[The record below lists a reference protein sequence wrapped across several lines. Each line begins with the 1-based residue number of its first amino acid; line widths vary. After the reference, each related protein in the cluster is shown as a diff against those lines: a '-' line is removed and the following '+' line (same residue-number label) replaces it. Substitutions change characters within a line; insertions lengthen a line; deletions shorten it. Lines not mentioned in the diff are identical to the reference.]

1 MKKCRKLLTAAL
13 TVALTFG
20 VLSGSVLAAEK
31 ETIEKDSYTYTVTF
45 YAGNHGDFSADTKA
59 SISVTSGDAQ
69 VAVEP
74 VVEADKITVAGLNKG
89 DKVAFTAQAS
99 SAVTLAEDSKYY
111 VKGVRESG
119 RDNSEVAG
127 TIFEVNSDKDYV
139 VAYGIKGE
147 QVKYTVNY
155 QNKNG
160 KALAESDVFYGNVGD
175 KPVVAYKHINGYAP
189 QAFGLT
195 KTLVANEAENV
206 FTFVYVA
213 VPTSTTKVETE
224 VVEKTETVEQVV
236 GGTVTV
242 GGGAG
247 GATNVT
253 GGGAGAGAGEG
264 AGTAEGA
271 GEGGGAGVADGGAGE
286 DEGGLIVDLDD
297 EETPLA
303 NIDADSDSTAKAIP
317 MIAYAGMGLVA
328 LLAIIASVYVSQKLK
343 KKE

>member
-20 VLSGSVLAAEK
+20 LLSGNVLAAEK
-31 ETIEKDSYTYTVTF
+31 EAIEKNSYTYTVTF

-59 SISVTSGDAQ
+59 AVSVTNGDSQ

-74 VVEADKITVAGLNKG
+74 VVDGDKITVAGLNKG

-99 SAVTLAEDSKYY
+99 GAVTLAEDSKYY

-119 RDNSEVAG
+119 RDNSEVAD
-127 TIFEVNSDKDYV
+127 TIFEVTADKDYV

-206 FTFVYVA
+206 FTFVYEA

-224 VVEKTETVEQVV
+224 VIENAETVEQIV

-253 GGGAGAGAGEG
+253 GGGAGAGEG
-264 AGTAEGA
+264 AGAAEGA
-271 GEGGGAGVADGGAGE
+271 GEGGGAAEGGVGEGDGGM
-286 DEGGLIVDLDD
+286 IVDLDD

-303 NIDADSDSTAKAIP
+303 NIDADGESAGKALP
-317 MIAYAGMGLVA
+317 MVAYVGMGLASIFAIVA
-328 LLAIIASVYVSQKLK
+328 AVYVYKKLK
-343 KKE
+343 KKEA